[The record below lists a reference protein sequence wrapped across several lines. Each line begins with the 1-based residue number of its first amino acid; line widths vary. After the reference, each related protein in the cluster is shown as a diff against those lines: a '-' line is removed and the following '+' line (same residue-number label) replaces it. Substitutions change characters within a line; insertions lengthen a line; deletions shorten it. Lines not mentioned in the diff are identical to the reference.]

1 MYVCTCTY
9 ISAWEGDHYLQAY
22 RWKWFSRN
30 PFGKTN
36 SWTISPQ
43 KSFYGV
49 REMEGEEWINR
60 WSVSLCCT
68 SVAPLQDKAGKRL
81 WAFWVGM
88 YAYMSSHVT
97 DYWLQRFLFFDL
109 LSICLLTFS
118 KPFFVGGC
126 RRSISW
132 CSLWCQ
138 CCCNVVYIRMIMLKQ
153 MTRIVLVYVVLVS
166 KNNFAICMCKHW
178 ELKLHYSKQR

>member
-118 KPFFVGGC
+118 KPFLLADADAVFLDAVYGV
-126 RRSISW
+126 
-132 CSLWCQ
+132 
-138 CCCNVVYIRMIMLKQ
+138 NVVAMLCISEWLCLN
-153 MTRIVLVYVVLVS
+153 RWHVLSLYMW
-166 KNNFAICMCKHW
+166 C
-178 ELKLHYSKQR
+178 